1 LDERIAGHVTGAAAH
16 GDMTDHGAH
25 RVNGA
30 NTGARVQA
38 LVAYARSVTGTVS
51 VQDAFRPATYVRVSS
66 ELWQT
71 SADAIGTCRVGTA
84 G

>member
-1 LDERIAGHVTGAAAH
+1 V
-16 GDMTDHGAH
+16 TDHGAH

-30 NTGARVQA
+30 NTGTRVHA
-38 LVAYARSVTGTVS
+38 LVAYARSVTGTVG
-51 VQDAFRPATYVRVSS
+51 VQDAFRSATYVGISS

-71 SADAIGTCRVGTA
+71 SADAIGTRRVGTA